1 MLDKYTSI
9 FIYYFSYIS
18 ETKGDKLQL
27 NKNFIGGY
35 IRMRP
40 VWSVAI
46 TDNKVK
52 ILAYY
57 ECVKVPMPAH
67 QVLPLTAYIFEASY
81 STSATQANKI

>member
-40 VWSVAI
+40 V
-46 TDNKVK
+46 
-52 ILAYY
+52 
-57 ECVKVPMPAH
+57 
-67 QVLPLTAYIFEASY
+67 
-81 STSATQANKI
+81 